1 MNRNLFTKLILL
13 FSISLS
19 SLAFVGSKYNRKGVV
34 IKYDTP
40 APSEVKHN
48 SGSTTELSG
57 SICVSKYSSI
67 HNKEKCRATLD
78 GNVSIRAYFPDA
90 MTEVTDHLQVTKHG
104 HEYKWTFS
112 TPELSTGTENTLH
125 ILVAKEDKRIK
136 KYEKLQAKL
145 NKRILLVEKR
155 IAKLEGRVLTDR
167 LVEWLEQLK
176 SRLERVSKNIDSLV
190 EEDTS
195 VLAQI
200 KVPLQVDNQ
209 ISFPFYY
216 SSFYSGHKMSLR
228 VPLGSPIEGRSVNV
242 EAKSKNLSE
251 KSFWFP
257 EIDEKN
263 DKHDKSFEDDGLNQ
277 YALSLSHKSVE
288 ISNTGY
294 IEVSFGN
301 ELEINRE
308 ISSLSISEANSLR
321 LDLLKKL
328 NLDFKGK
335 GKKSEKEFVYGSL
348 DYTIPVAEDLISP
361 KWSHIS
367 YEGQNNYFNSDFSIN
382 LQAGDDFGDLDTSK
396 SKFELFK
403 VVDGSL
409 TEHALP
415 SINQNVGEDRVLD
428 INIDFNSLADGEYL
442 FKATAFDHAG
452 NATDTLEY
460 TFFWDTVIPEIA
472 LNNVERLI
480 TNETLFQS
488 DVMVTDKSP
497 TQIDIFNNNQL
508 VSSVEDSLFSGFIT
522 LTEGMN
528 NIIVRVMDRAG
539 NVNEVSYPAIELDT
553 IAPELSDISPI
564 HNSII
569 DLITFPVSFKSSE
582 KLDRVLL
589 NDEEIDIS
597 SNRLNISHIF
607 TAERE
612 GDFHLKITAIDYA
625 SNETV
630 VEIDA
635 VIILEVL
642 RAELISIKP
651 KENDPYTIVVTGAEW
666 ASQPGLEIS
675 TGFFGFNSINSDE
688 RGRFQIELPIASEVT
703 LKGVDD
709 VYDRTEYVTLR
720 YNIDTTFSGKV
731 QNIHGEPMAG
741 VTVTIINSNQ
751 SAITDA
757 SGIFSIS
764 NPATGDQKV
773 SFDASGI
780 NVANEDETYEER
792 YNKTSVA
799 FSLGSNQL
807 NVLSKP
813 ITLVPLVIDGNE
825 TVVDETTSTTVT
837 NPNVEGFALSVDSGN
852 TVFPDGTE
860 TGTISVSKLAS
871 EHLNVRPPEYVK
883 PEFVYALEPSGLKF
897 REPANLVL
905 PNDNEFPPKTQLI
918 VYSKNSDTGIW
929 EIDGLSQVSDD
940 GQTVESVENG
950 GITHFSEVFVAP
962 IAPKLSSFSDDAVNE
977 ATVGKNGLSLSASI
991 PSMKIAGKDFAPSF
1005 VYNSTWANPKLV
1017 VSNIISVDKQERKI
1031 ERTSLGKQR
1040 IEGKGF
1046 NVSFEGKQWVEPE
1059 NVWAWASVGDY
1070 TSERYPFTGVPNNS
1084 VISYA
1089 LDLKD
1094 QKSGYH
1100 PYLSEYEIQLKTMT
1114 LGTYYLMPTS
1124 SALYL
1129 LSGEIKQAMSS
1140 PDSKLIEELYPY
1152 AYSGNV
1158 IVQNR
1163 STSEFGKGW
1172 KLGINSQILDPK
1184 SAVLALESP
1193 SGEVKSYYANNQ
1205 IQTVYTSEEDIFS
1218 ASFYGSSSYISRT
1231 NGEIVELDSNSGEIT
1246 DNVQTPRFEGTLG
1259 YNFVRYEGKYSCGSF
1274 GLKKCNRYRCNNR
1287 RVDYVQNHVFS
1298 KVFKNEEGKFVGAD
1312 INGALFQIDNS
1323 SKEVIVGNVTNM
1335 VGVSSGRSSSNSYK
1349 NNTCATTGFEC
1360 SNDVYLSKYNGVSCG
1375 TPPAS
1380 SGQRIN
1386 SGYVAGDRLSSKF
1399 NNITDFIST
1408 PFNSLLIVDSGNNV
1422 VRSVNMET
1430 NQVEIFAGNR
1440 QTLDNGDGGLARA
1453 ASMYHPNGIVADKQG
1468 NVYISTE
1475 NGYIRKVDSAG
1486 YITKIAGLNTQDG
1499 GKIALSGH
1507 ALEMALTFPKGM
1519 AIDNSKNIL
1528 YVADSGNNRVLA
1540 INLTTLD
1547 SYVVAG
1553 DGECRATIKEN
1564 VPATSA
1570 SLCSPERVALD
1581 ENNNLLI
1588 FDKGHRSIRRV
1599 ILNTGVNN
1607 LAFFTKDNDGTTL
1620 ERLDN
1625 GEIKLT
1631 MRDGTQTFFDNNG
1644 REYLSQSLIGTTLE
1658 YKYQDELLT
1667 EVIKD
1672 NIKLYD
1678 FYYYDGLLDRV
1689 VDKAQR
1695 ETQFVYE
1702 DSKLTEIIYPD
1713 QTKEKFVYDEA
1724 GKIIQSFNKN
1734 NFATNYYFDDYDQL
1748 VSSESANGAQT
1759 SVEVGT
1765 SNTVGNGSDETEL
1778 KDFDDPAI
1786 ADYIVDAKGNEVA
1799 MKKDFTGFV
1808 NTITDVKGQTTE
1820 IERDSIGRPV
1830 SVKRPD
1836 GTEVSFVY
1844 AGFSNDL
1851 IEKYDTATGVRVK
1864 YTYNDFG
1871 QLLLKT
1877 ENGDVVEEN
1886 FYNEL
1891 GQLVSKKNQIGQTV
1905 SYEYNSM
1912 GLVSKKTN
1920 PDGTF
1925 VEYLYSDVGN
1935 VLASSDELGNVT
1947 DFVRD
1952 ASGNITSITNAKG
1965 QNVLREYD
1973 EFNRL
1978 LSVTDG
1984 NGDKTSYTYSATGQ
1998 LANILDPNG
2007 KVTSFTYDTL
2017 DRLIEKV
2024 DPLGRVTSL
2033 EYDLN
2038 NNVTKEVLPNGV
2050 IKQYQYNSANE
2061 LTKKILPDNLYEYAY
2076 DSRGNL
2082 TMARNNVTQVNF
2094 EYEHLEIGDVVN
2106 IAGSF
2111 GVGERT
2117 DLPSLDFEYSYD
2129 SRGNRTEFRDGDQV
2143 NTYEYDSIN
2152 RLRRLVNHK
2161 GEVFDFDF
2169 DSKNRLARIT
2179 RPGSTSSYTY
2189 FDNNAVKS
2197 IIHENNQGI
2206 INSFTYQVDGVGNIT
2221 QKRTPASVED
2231 YSYDNNDQLVGVSS
2245 GGVPLEIFEYDNLGN
2260 RISDDNGSYSY
2271 DQTGQRL
2278 TEDWKYLYYF
2288 DDAGNLSSKIDKQN
2302 NDTHQYIYNSENQLI
2317 GYQYFKQGIS
2327 KEIEAFYTFDAIG
2340 RRVEKVINDFKDN
2353 KSKIRRFSFD
2363 GDEIVHIF
2371 NENNEIL
2378 AKYTHSMMRT
2388 DDVLAVDI
2396 SQAGKENNT
2405 STVVGSYF
2413 FFKDH
2418 IGSVVD
2424 IVDNNGTS
2432 VQSYDYTSFGVVSG
2446 KNGKGDIVD
2455 IDSLPLKAHFTFTGR
2470 EFDEESNLY
2479 HFRKRT
2485 YDPLAG
2491 RFLQVDPVSG
2501 NQLLPVSVI
2510 NKYTYASNR
2519 PGFLVDPTGEF
2530 VVSAFLI
2537 GAAVGGLVS
2546 AFSGED
2552 AIGIL
2557 KGMAIGGVV
2566 GVAGA
2571 AFGAL
2576 GSFAFGKGLVGT
2588 ILSGALAGGG
2598 ATSTSLALEGENPF
2612 NSKNIGKVII
2622 GAVIGGAAAGVGKVL
2637 ADKVSGS
2644 GFDQSGK
2651 LRIRTDKATKAV
2663 GEIYNEAA
2671 QKTYKIF
2678 YDNMLKIE
2686 CAPFAARGDMH
2697 NYNVCMGL

>member
-19 SLAFVGSKYNRKGVV
+19 SLAFVGSKYNRKGIV

-40 APSEVKHN
+40 APSDVKHD

-67 HNKEKCRATLD
+67 HNKQKCRATLD

-90 MTEVTDHLQVTKHG
+90 MTEVTDQLQVTKHG

-167 LVEWLEQLK
+167 LVEWLEQLR

-288 ISNTGY
+288 VSNTGY
-294 IEVSFGN
+294 IEVPFGN
-301 ELEINRE
+301 ELEINKE

-335 GKKSEKEFVYGSL
+335 GKKSEKEFVYGAL
-348 DYTIPVAEDLISP
+348 DYTIPVAEDLIAP

-382 LQAGDDFGDLDTSK
+382 LQAGDEFGDLDTTK

-403 VVDGSL
+403 VVDGAL

-452 NATDTLEY
+452 NATNTLEY

-472 LNNVERLI
+472 LNSVEKLI

-508 VSSVEDSLFSGFIT
+508 VNSVEDSLFSGFIT

-528 NIIVRVMDRAG
+528 SIVVRVMDRAG
-539 NVNEVSYPAIELDT
+539 NVNEANYPAIELDT

-582 KLDRVLL
+582 KLERVFL

-597 SNRLNISHIF
+597 SNRLNINHIF

-625 SNETV
+625 SNETII
-630 VEIDA
+630 EIDA

-688 RGRFQIELPIASEVT
+688 RGRFQIELPVASEVT

-780 NVANEDETYEER
+780 NVVNEDETYEER
-792 YNKTSVA
+792 YTKTSVA

-852 TVFPDGTE
+852 TVFPDGTS

-905 PNDNEFPPKTQLI
+905 PNDNDFPPKTQLI

-991 PSMKIAGKDFAPSF
+991 PSMKISGKDFAPSF
-1005 VYNSTWANPKLV
+1005 VYNSTWANPKLI
-1017 VSNIISVDKQERKI
+1017 VSNIINVDKQERKI
-1031 ERTSLGKQR
+1031 ERTGLGKTR
-1040 IEGKGF
+1040 IKGNGY
-1046 NVSFEGKQWVEPE
+1046 NVTFEGKQWVEPDKL
-1059 NVWAWASVGDY
+1059 WAWASIGDY
-1070 TSERYPFTGVPNNS
+1070 TSEKHEFSGIPNKS
-1084 VISYA
+1084 VISYG

-1094 QKSGYH
+1094 QSSGYH

-1114 LGTYYLMPTS
+1114 LGTYYLNPTS
-1124 SALYL
+1124 TALYL
-1129 LSGEIKQAMSS
+1129 LSGEIKQPMTS
-1140 PDSKLIEELYPY
+1140 PESRVIEELYPY

-1158 IVQNR
+1158 IVQNK
-1163 STSEFGKGW
+1163 SQSEFGKGW

-1205 IQTVYTSEEDIFS
+1205 IQNIYTSEEDVFS
-1218 ASFYGSSSYISRT
+1218 ITFDNGSAFVSKS
-1231 NGEIVELDSNSGEIT
+1231 NGEVIEVGPNGVVVDSI
-1246 DNVQTPRFEGTLG
+1246 QTPSFEGVLG
-1259 YNFVRYEGKYSCGSF
+1259 YNYRRYEGKYSCGSF
-1274 GLKKCNRYRCNNR
+1274 GKKCNRYRCHNR
-1287 RVDYVQNHVFS
+1287 RVDYKQNHVFS
-1298 KVFKNEEGKFVGAD
+1298 KVFKNDSGRLIGSD
-1312 INGALFQIDNS
+1312 INGALFLIDES
-1323 SKEVIVGNVTNM
+1323 SKEVVVGNVADM
-1335 VGVSSGRSSSNSYK
+1335 PRVSSGRSSTSSYK
-1349 NNTCATTGFEC
+1349 NATCSTTGFEC
-1360 SNDVYLSKYNGVSCG
+1360 TNDTYLGKYNTPSCG

-1386 SGYVAGDRLSSKF
+1386 SGYIAGDRLTSRF

-1440 QTLDNGDGGLARA
+1440 QTLDNGDGGLATA

-1519 AIDNSKNIL
+1519 AIDDSKNIL

-1540 INLTTLD
+1540 INLTTLH

-1631 MRDGTQTFFDNNG
+1631 MRDGTQTYFDNKG
-1644 REYLSQSLIGTTLE
+1644 REYLSKSLIGTTLE
-1658 YKYQDELLT
+1658 YKYQDDLLT

-1702 DSKLTEIIYPD
+1702 ESKLTEIIYPD

-1734 NFATNYYFDDYDQL
+1734 NIATNYYFDEYDQL

-1759 SVEVGT
+1759 SVTVGT
-1765 SNTVGNGSDETEL
+1765 SNTVGNGSEETEL

-1786 ADYIVDAKGNEVA
+1786 ADYLVDAKGNEVA
-1799 MKKDFTGFV
+1799 MKKDFSGFV
-1808 NTITDVKGQTTE
+1808 NTITDVKGQITE

-1830 SVKRPD
+1830 FVKRPD
-1836 GTEVSFVY
+1836 GTEVSFIY

-1864 YTYNDFG
+1864 YTYNDLG
-1871 QLLLKT
+1871 QLLVKT

-1886 FYNEL
+1886 FYNEF
-1891 GQLVSKKNQIGQTV
+1891 GQLVSKKNQIGQTA

-1925 VEYLYSDVGN
+1925 VEYIYSDVGN

-1952 ASGNITSITNAKG
+1952 ASGNIISITNAKG

-1984 NGDKTSYTYSATGQ
+1984 NGQKTSYTYSATGQ
-1998 LANILDPNG
+1998 LTNILDPNG
-2007 KVTSFTYDTL
+2007 KVTSFTYDSL

-2061 LTKKILPDNLYEYAY
+2061 LIKKILPDNLYEYAY

-2082 TMARNNVTQVNF
+2082 TMARNNVTQINF
-2094 EYEHLEIGDVVN
+2094 EYEHLESGDVVSV
-2106 IAGSF
+2106 AGSF

-2129 SRGNRTEFRDGDQV
+2129 SRGNRIEFRDGDQV

-2169 DSKNRLARIT
+2169 DSKNRLSKIT

-2189 FDNNAVKS
+2189 FDNNAVQS

-2206 INSFTYQVDGVGNIT
+2206 INSFTYQVDGIGNIT
-2221 QKRTPASVED
+2221 QKRTPSSVEN
-2231 YSYDNNDQLVGVSS
+2231 YSYDNNNQLVGVFS
-2245 GGVPLEIFEYDNLGN
+2245 GGVPIESFEYDNLGN
-2260 RISDDNGSYSY
+2260 RIADDNGSYSY
-2271 DQTGQRL
+2271 DQSGQRL
-2278 TEDWKYLYYF
+2278 IEDWRYLYYF
-2288 DDAGNLSSKIDKQN
+2288 DDAGNLSSKIDKQTN
-2302 NDTHQYIYNSENQLI
+2302 HNYRYFYNSENMLI
-2317 GYQYFKQGIS
+2317 SYELYKNGNILDIKSY
-2327 KEIEAFYTFDAIG
+2327 YTFDALG
-2340 RRVEKVINDFKDN
+2340 RRVEKVVEDVTNN
-2353 KSKIRRFSFD
+2353 KISIKRFSYD
-2363 GDEIVHIF
+2363 GDQIVHIF
-2371 NENNEIL
+2371 NEENKIL
-2378 AKYTHSMMRT
+2378 AKYTHSLLKI
-2388 DDVLAVDI
+2388 DDVLSVEI
-2396 SQAGKENNT
+2396 SDHGVSSQISKV
-2405 STVVGSYF
+2405 SGSF
-2413 FFKDH
+2413 FYEKDF
-2418 IGSVVD
+2418 IGSTASILSKEGNVV
-2424 IVDNNGTS
+2424 
-2432 VQSYDYTSFGVVSG
+2432 QRYKYTSFGKILSISDSSG
-2446 KNGKGDIVD
+2446 IN
-2455 IDSLPLKAHFTFTGR
+2455 FTASPVLQPMFTYTGR
-2470 EFDEESNLY
+2470 VYDQESDLY
-2479 HFRKRT
+2479 HYRKRT
-2485 YDPLAG
+2485 YDAELG
-2491 RFLQVDPVSG
+2491 RFLQIDPFEGEARWPSSFV
-2501 NQLLPVSVI
+2501 
-2510 NKYTYASNR
+2510 NKYYYAENN
-2519 PGFLVDPTGEF
+2519 PVNLKDPRGEF
-2530 VVSAFLI
+2530 VCGGLCIAGAIALAQVTVDSLVKGGNFWENFKDAFESPFASGDRGSFWTYFTLN
-2537 GAAVGGLVS
+2537 AVGGHFLGAPGLKETLVTMS
-2546 AFSGED
+2546 FSTLNTYVTDKSDRKGYHSNFLGLEVGWVED
-2552 AIGIL
+2552 ALDVGTL
-2557 KGMAIGGVV
+2557 FAIGNTGFNDGV
-2566 GVAGA
+2566 
-2571 AFGAL
+2571 L
-2576 GSFAFGKGLVGT
+2576 IYDT
-2588 ILSGALAGGG
+2588 LA
-2598 ATSTSLALEGENPF
+2598 
-2612 NSKNIGKVII
+2612 IDI
-2622 GAVIGGAAAGVGKVL
+2622 
-2637 ADKVSGS
+2637 
-2644 GFDQSGK
+2644 
-2651 LRIRTDKATKAV
+2651 
-2663 GEIYNEAA
+2663 
-2671 QKTYKIF
+2671 
-2678 YDNMLKIE
+2678 
-2686 CAPFAARGDMH
+2686 H
-2697 NYNVCMGL
+2697 NYTGYMPPLL